1 MTTRATDL
9 SYDPY
14 DQEIFADPY
23 PVFRRLR
30 EEAPLYYNERYD
42 FYALS
47 RFDDCERAFT
57 DRETFISG
65 RGSVLEAIKNDI
77 PVPSGFFIS
86 EDPPLHTVH
95 RGVLSRVF
103 TPKQM
108 SALEPAIR
116 RFCAEAL
123 DPLIGEHS
131 IDFVEDLGKQ
141 IPMRTISMLLGI
153 PESDQESIRDLADT
167 HIRTE
172 PGTPRDY
179 TVQTVTGEEFAD
191 YIDWRIEHPSD
202 DLMTALINVEFEDET
217 GTVRR
222 LTRAEILVYTNL
234 LSAAGNDTT
243 NRLIGW
249 IGKLLS
255 DHPDQRRELVAAPE
269 GISNAVEEVLRY
281 EPPAQQISRVT
292 SRDVELHG
300 QVVPGGSAVVM
311 IVGSANRD
319 ERRFADA
326 ERFDINRR
334 IGHHLSLSY
343 GAHFCLGASL
353 ARLEGR
359 VVLEEVLQRFPD
371 WEVDTAQARMAW
383 TSVVRGWETLPA
395 TIG

>member
-1 MTTRATDL
+1 MTDL

-42 FYALS
+42 FFALS
-47 RFDDCERAFT
+47 RFDDCERAFA

-65 RGSVLEAIKNDI
+65 RGSVLEAIKDNI
-77 PVPSGFFIS
+77 PVPPGFFIS
-86 EDPPLHTVH
+86 EDPPQHTVH
-95 RGVLSRVF
+95 RGVLARVF

-123 DPLIGEHS
+123 DPLIGERS

-141 IPMRTISMLLGI
+141 IPMRAISMLLGI
-153 PESDQESIRDLADT
+153 PESDQESIRDLADA

-179 TVQTVTGEEFAD
+179 TVQTVTGEEFAE
-191 YIDWRIEHPSD
+191 YIDWRMEHPSD
-202 DLMTALINVEFEDET
+202 DLMTELINVEFEDET

-255 DHPDQRRELVAAPE
+255 DHPEQRHALVTAPE
-269 GISNAVEEVLRY
+269 GIPNAVEEVLRY
-281 EPPAQQISRVT
+281 EPPAQQIARVT
-292 SRDVELHG
+292 SRDVELQG
-300 QVVPGGSAVVM
+300 RVVPEGSVVVM
-311 IVGSANRD
+311 VVGAANRD

-326 ERFDINRR
+326 ERFDIHRR

-359 VVLEEVLQRFPD
+359 VVLEELLRRFPD
-371 WEVDTAQARMAW
+371 WEVDTTQARMAW

-395 TIG
+395 TI

>member
-1 MTTRATDL
+1 MTDVY
-9 SYDPY
+9 YDPY

-42 FYALS
+42 FFALS
-47 RFDDCERAFT
+47 RFDDCERAFA

-65 RGSVLEAIKNDI
+65 RGSVLEAIKDNI
-77 PVPSGFFIS
+77 PVPPGFFIS

-95 RGVLSRVF
+95 RGVLARVF

-116 RFCAEAL
+116 RVCAEAL
-123 DPLIGEHS
+123 DPLIGERS

-141 IPMRTISMLLGI
+141 IPMRAISMLLGI
-153 PESDQESIRDLADT
+153 PESDQESIRDLADA

-179 TVQTVTGEEFAD
+179 TVQTVTGEEFAE
-191 YIDWRIEHPSD
+191 YIDWRMEHPSD
-202 DLMTALINVEFEDET
+202 DLMTELINVEFEDET

-243 NRLIGW
+243 NLLIGW

-255 DHPDQRRELVAAPE
+255 DHPEQRHALVTAPE
-269 GISNAVEEVLRY
+269 GIANAVEEVLRY
-281 EPPAQQISRVT
+281 EPPAQQIARAT
-292 SRDVELHG
+292 SRDVELQG
-300 QVVPGGSAVVM
+300 RVVPEGSVVVM
-311 IVGSANRD
+311 VVGAANRD

-326 ERFDINRR
+326 ERFDIHRK

-359 VVLEEVLQRFPD
+359 VVLEELLQRFPD
-371 WEVDTAQARMAW
+371 WEVDTTQARMAW

-395 TIG
+395 TI

>member
-1 MTTRATDL
+1 MTTHMTGL

-14 DQEIFADPY
+14 DVEIFADPY

-30 EEAPLYYNERYD
+30 EEAPLYYNEQYG
-42 FYALS
+42 FFALS
-47 RFDDCERAFT
+47 RFDDCERALA

-65 RGSVLEAIKNDI
+65 RGSVLEAITNDI
-77 PVPSGFFIS
+77 PVPPGFFIS

-95 RGVLSRVF
+95 RGVLARVF

-123 DPLIGEHS
+123 DPLIGEDS

-141 IPMRTISMLLGI
+141 IPMRAISMLLGI
-153 PESDQESIRDLADT
+153 PESDQESIRDLADE

-179 TVQTVTGEEFAD
+179 TVQTVTGEEFAA
-191 YIDWRIEHPSD
+191 YIDWRMQHPSD
-202 DLMTALINVEFEDET
+202 DLMTQLINVEFEDET

-255 DHPDQRRELVAAPE
+255 DHPEQRHALVTAPE
-269 GISNAVEEVLRY
+269 GIPNAVEEVLRY
-281 EPPAQQISRVT
+281 EPPAQQIARVT
-292 SRDVELHG
+292 ARDVEMHG
-300 QVVPGGSAVVM
+300 GVMPEGSAVLTV
-311 IVGSANRD
+311 IGAANRD
-319 ERRFADA
+319 ERRFPDA
-326 ERFDINRR
+326 ERFDVDRR

-359 VVLEEVLQRFPD
+359 IVLEELLQRFPD
-371 WEVDTAQARMAW
+371 WEVDMTQARLAF

>member
-1 MTTRATDL
+1 MTTHATDL

-14 DQEIFADPY
+14 DVEIFADPY

-30 EEAPLYYNERYD
+30 DEAPLYYNEQYG
-42 FYALS
+42 FFALS
-47 RFDDCERAFT
+47 RFDDCERALA

-65 RGSVLEAIKNDI
+65 RGSVLEAIQNDI

-95 RGVLSRVF
+95 RGVLARVF

-116 RFCAEAL
+116 RFCADAL
-123 DPLIGEHS
+123 DPLIGEPK
-131 IDFVEDLGKQ
+131 IDFVEDLGRQ
-141 IPMRTISMLLGI
+141 IPMRAISLLLGI
-153 PESDQESIRDLADT
+153 PESDQESIRNLADE

-179 TVQTVTGEEFAD
+179 TVQTVTGEEFAE
-191 YIDWRIEHPSD
+191 YIDWRTEHPSD
-202 DLMTALINVEFEDET
+202 DLMTELIDAEFEDET
-217 GTVRR
+217 GTLRK

-255 DHPDQRRELVAAPE
+255 DHADQRRALVAAPE
-269 GISNAVEEVLRY
+269 GVANAVEEVLRY
-281 EPPAQQISRVT
+281 EAPAPQIARVT
-292 SRDVELHG
+292 SRDVDLHG
-300 QVVPGGSAVVM
+300 RVVPEGSVVLTV
-311 IVGSANRD
+311 VGAANRD
-319 ERRFADA
+319 ERRFPNGD
-326 ERFDINRR
+326 RFDIHRR

-359 VVLEEVLQRFPD
+359 IVLEEVLQRFPD
-371 WEVDTAQARMAW
+371 WEVDMTQARLAF

-395 TIG
+395 TLG

>member
-1 MTTRATDL
+1 VTTHATDL
-9 SYDPY
+9 YYDPY

-23 PVFRRLR
+23 PVFGRLR
-30 EEAPLYYNERYD
+30 EEAPLYHNERYD
-42 FYALS
+42 FFALS
-47 RFDDCERAFT
+47 RFDDCERALA

-65 RGSVLEAIKNDI
+65 RGSVLEAIRDNI

-95 RGVLSRVF
+95 RGVLARVF

-108 SALEPAIR
+108 GALEPAIR

-123 DPLIGEHS
+123 DPLVDESS
-131 IDFVEDLGKQ
+131 IDFVEDIGRQ
-141 IPMRTISMLLGI
+141 IPMRAISMLLGI
-153 PESDQESIRDLADT
+153 PESDQESIRDLADA

-172 PGTPRDY
+172 PGMPRDY
-179 TVQTVTGEEFAD
+179 TVQTVTGEEFAE
-191 YIDWRIEHPSD
+191 YIDWRMEHPSD
-202 DLMTALINVEFEDET
+202 DLMTQLINVEFEDET

-249 IGKLLS
+249 TAKLLS
-255 DHPDQRRELVAAPE
+255 DHPDQRRALVSAPE
-269 GISNAVEEVLRY
+269 GIPNAIEEVLRY
-281 EPPAQQISRVT
+281 EPPAPQIARVT
-292 SRDVELHG
+292 SRDVELQG
-300 QVVPGGSAVVM
+300 RVVPEGSVVLTV
-311 IVGSANRD
+311 IGAANRD
-319 ERRFADA
+319 EHRFADA
-326 ERFDINRR
+326 ERFDIQRR

-359 VVLEEVLQRFPD
+359 IVLEEVLKRFPD
-371 WEVDTAQARMAW
+371 WEVDLTQARLAF
-383 TSVVRGWETLPA
+383 TSVVRGWESLPA

>member
-1 MTTRATDL
+1 MTDL

-23 PVFRRLR
+23 AVFGRLR
-30 EEAPLYYNERYD
+30 DEAPLYYNERYD
-42 FYALS
+42 FFALS
-47 RFDDCERAFT
+47 RFDDCERALA

-65 RGSVLEAIKNDI
+65 RGSVLEAIKDDI
-77 PVPSGFFIS
+77 PVPAGFFIS

-95 RGVLSRVF
+95 RGVLARVF

-116 RFCAEAL
+116 RFCADAL
-123 DPLIGEHS
+123 DPLVGEDS
-131 IDFVEDLGKQ
+131 IDFVEDIGKQ
-141 IPMRTISMLLGI
+141 VPMRAISMLLGI
-153 PESDQESIRDLADT
+153 PESDQESIRDLADA

-179 TVQTVTGEEFAD
+179 TVQTVTGEEFAE
-191 YIDWRIEHPSD
+191 YIDWRLDHPSD
-202 DLMTALINVEFEDET
+202 DLMTELLNAEFEDET

-255 DHPDQRRELVAAPE
+255 DHPEQRYALVTAPE
-269 GISNAVEEVLRY
+269 RIPNAVEEVLRY
-281 EPPAQQISRVT
+281 EPPAPQIARVT

-300 QVVPGGSAVVM
+300 RLVPEGSVVLTVIGA
-311 IVGSANRD
+311 ANRD

-326 ERFDINRR
+326 ERFDISRS

-359 VVLEEVLQRFPD
+359 VVLEELLQRFPD
-371 WEVDTAQARMAW
+371 WEVDMTQARMAY

-395 TIG
+395 SI